1 MDEMKILQGRNLL
14 NTKVPNATTTL
25 SDMWNKASEALYK
38 EDGYEQAREM
48 ILDAGAQVNTYL
60 GELVQGLDEI
70 YKDRHFGF
78 KVGDF
83 ITTYDDFTGFHCGT
97 IVEFQPAKVGE
108 GEVVILRNPQNE
120 LRSVWVRELRNWQ
133 KSDNLNKK

>member
-1 MDEMKILQGRNLL
+1 MDEKKVLQGRDLL
-14 NTKVPNATTTL
+14 NKNVPNAISAL
-25 SDMWNKASEALYK
+25 DKMRNQASEALYK

-48 ILDAGAQVNTYL
+48 ILDTGAQVNAEL
-60 GELVQGLDEI
+60 GELLQNLDEI
-70 YKDRHFGF
+70 YKDKHFGF

-108 GEVVILRNPQNE
+108 GEVAILKNPQNE
-120 LRSVWVRELRNWQ
+120 LHSVWVRELRNWK